1 MAIKMT
7 EEEYKAMGIKLNN
20 PEKEVRCPRCGRRLL
35 YKEIGNSI
43 SIECETEDCIFGGLR
58 GL

>member
-7 EEEYKAMGIKLNN
+7 EEEYKAIGIKLNN

-43 SIECETEDCIFGGLR
+43 SIESETEDCIFGGVR

>member
-7 EEEYKAMGIKLNN
+7 EEEYKAIGIKLNN
-20 PEKEVRCPRCGRRLL
+20 PEKEVRCPRCGEGFF
-35 YKEIGNSI
+35 KEIGNSI
-43 SIECETEDCIFGGLR
+43 SIECETEDCIFGGVR